1 MDENCLQKKQARFD
15 VQFCFE
21 NMLDK
26 KCNPNIPVVVARCR
40 QKTMVKYQCTKYKYR
55 RNIMQSKL
63 LTGMWSL
70 DVGGFCYL
78 FWKYVCK
85 YLIYIKY
92 TYGFAYRIGLPV
104 WVPQPFFWALPIF
117 GVDRFQMF
125 CDYPVC
131 SCSFNVRCLTKAI
144 WPRRRKP
151 SGEPRPRKVCQLE
164 LLKSF
169 QVSRYKKIDP
179 AKQSM
184 QETKGVTKSCALKN
198 PRETWGL
205 RSLS

>member
-1 MDENCLQKKQARFD
+1 M
-15 VQFCFE
+15 QFCFE

-26 KCNPNIPVVVARCR
+26 KCNPNIQVVVARCR

-55 RNIMQSKL
+55 HNIMQSTL

-104 WVPQPFFWALPIF
+104 WVPQAFFFETFPYLELTGFRCFAITLFVVGVSTFAVETLFFLSWPYFFWTYGFYVFSWILA
-117 GVDRFQMF
+117 
-125 CDYPVC
+125 
-131 SCSFNVRCLTKAI
+131 
-144 WPRRRKP
+144 
-151 SGEPRPRKVCQLE
+151 
-164 LLKSF
+164 
-169 QVSRYKKIDP
+169 
-179 AKQSM
+179 
-184 QETKGVTKSCALKN
+184 
-198 PRETWGL
+198 
-205 RSLS
+205 